1 MLIQRWWRVR
11 LSGHGAFN
19 DTVLAK
25 QVWRI
30 IKNEDS
36 LVARLIKAKY
46 YYDCDI
52 FATPY
57 EDFWTPRFRTLADC
71 ITNASHTLDDDAFG
85 DLLAVMWECWNA
97 RNRFI
102 FSSPDRNLATLGK
115 CALDFVRSYHLHQET
130 TPPRRG
136 SPLCQDSAAP
146 GYVKLNFDGA
156 IFGESFSGWCFVLRD
171 HDNNILLAGTKPSWR
186 TIASIEEARASTVF
200 NAPMTMASA
209 MSSSRATV
217 SFSSNCSKSNQS
229 LITF

>member
-130 TPPRRG
+130 TPPPTWLTPLPGLRCPWVCKTKFWWSHFWWVFLRLRLR
-136 SPLCQDSAAP
+136 SPWSRQQHSP
-146 GYVKLNFDGA
+146 GRNQ
-156 IFGESFSGWCFVLRD
+156 
-171 HDNNILLAGTKPSWR
+171 
-186 TIASIEEARASTVF
+186 TV
-200 NAPMTMASA
+200 MANHS
-209 MSSSRATV
+209 
-217 SFSSNCSKSNQS
+217 
-229 LITF
+229 